1 MFTGIVE
8 AMAEVKAVQQ
18 GAGSARIVL
27 DLGEVHEGVRIGD
40 SVAVNGVCLTVV
52 TIEGRQAA
60 FDVITETLKLT
71 SLGALKVGG
80 KANVERSMRADGRF
94 HGHVVSGHVDG
105 TGQVLAKREEPGQTW
120 FSVRCGRELTRYM
133 IHKGSITIDGVSLT
147 LTEVTADGFS
157 VALIPHTLAVT
168 TLGQRVVGD
177 RVNLEVDAVGKW
189 VWRMLEPQLGGLD
202 LDALKRAGFGG
213 A

>member
-8 AMAEVKAVQQ
+8 AMAEVKAVKQ

-40 SVAVNGVCLTVV
+40 SIAVNGVCLTVV
-52 TIEGRQAA
+52 TIDGRRAA

-71 SLGALKVGG
+71 SLGGLKVGG

-105 TGQVLAKREEPGQTW
+105 TGEVSTTREEAGQTW
-120 FSVRCGRELTRYM
+120 FSVRCGRELTRSM

-168 TLGQRVVGD
+168 TLGQRKVGTGYPL
-177 RVNLEVDAVGKW
+177 RSTAIEAGGVAEL
-189 VWRMLEPQLGGLD
+189 QLGGLD
-202 LDALKRAGFGG
+202 LEALRRAGFGG